1 MVGVPIVVG
10 ESICGVLQLANRRSG
25 GSYTPRDKELLR
37 IFAAYMSSSIQ
48 NALDAI
54 RARAQAR
61 IDDLTGLANSR
72 YFHTRLEEEIARAD
86 REQTN
91 LSLLFIDLDRFKE
104 VNDRFG
110 HLTGSWTLQK
120 VGKLLGDNAPA
131 AALVARYGGDEF
143 VIILPGADRD
153 RGAQTAEALRLA
165 IADAALFEP
174 STNTRS
180 RRRRCC
186 TSRRRWG
193 WRRTATTWRRAARSA
208 VARARCCA
216 WPTPPCTAPRRAGE
230 TASRSPSPKSRIRGM
245 KPSRLRWALA
255 VAAGIVAAR
264 SGAVRAEVNVDPLVG
279 EHMVVQRDRPL
290 RVAGTAAPGEA
301 VTATIAAAKAATKAD
316 ANGRWSVTLPALAA
330 GRSVHVEDPR
340 GDERADVHG
349 RLGGRGVGRV
359 GPVQHGVP
367 AAAIEGRR
375 RRRPRSAAPACGC
388 SPSRTRRPRRP
399 RPRWAANG
407 GPATPR
413 ARPAFSAAAFHFGR
427 ELHRALGL
435 PVGIVQAA
443 VGGTPAEAWTPREA
457 LRAEPTLAPM
467 VEALDRAMTDT
478 ALHDELAKKLAAW
491 EEKNFHQDQANRG
504 EKAGWARAGGGK
516 WETMEIPQLWETAGL
531 AIDGAVWFRREVT
544 VPETWLGG
552 DLALSLGAVDDF
564 DVTYWNGERVGATG
578 ADTPQ
583 YWSAPRRYK
592 IPGRLV
598 KAGRNV
604 LAVRV
609 FDHFGDGGFA
619 GAPAQMN
626 LRRVAPSN
634 DGDEA
639 PVPLA
644 GKWSYK
650 VERKLKPAV
659 ADWNTRPKLLGTDD
673 PTSPTVLWNALV
685 APLRGAADR
694 GRHLV
699 PGREQRRTRG
709 PVPHAVPADDPRLAR
724 GLERFE
730 AAVPLRAATE
740 LRGEAARSRRPAR
753 ARGRSCARRRRWRCA
768 SRGRRWR

>member
-1 MVGVPIVVG
+1 
-10 ESICGVLQLANRRSG
+10 
-25 GSYTPRDKELLR
+25 
-37 IFAAYMSSSIQ
+37 
-48 NALDAI
+48 
-54 RARAQAR
+54 
-61 IDDLTGLANSR
+61 
-72 YFHTRLEEEIARAD
+72 
-86 REQTN
+86 
-91 LSLLFIDLDRFKE
+91 
-104 VNDRFG
+104 
-110 HLTGSWTLQK
+110 
-120 VGKLLGDNAPA
+120 
-131 AALVARYGGDEF
+131 
-143 VIILPGADRD
+143 
-153 RGAQTAEALRLA
+153 
-165 IADAALFEP
+165 
-174 STNTRS
+174 
-180 RRRRCC
+180 
-186 TSRRRWG
+186 
-193 WRRTATTWRRAARSA
+193 
-208 VARARCCA
+208 
-216 WPTPPCTAPRRAGE
+216 
-230 TASRSPSPKSRIRGM
+230 M

-255 VAAGIVAAR
+255 VTAGIVAAR

-290 RVAGTAAPGEA
+290 RVAGTASPGEA
-301 VTATIAAAKAATKAD
+301 VTATIAASKAATKAD
-316 ANGRWSVTLPALAA
+316 ANGRWWVTLPPLTAGGPYTLKIRGATNALTFTDVWAGEVWVASGQSNMEFPLQRSKGGADQAA
-330 GRSVHVEDPR
+330 LGCS
-340 GDERADVHG
+340 GL
-349 RLGGRGVGRV
+349 RLFTVANA
-359 GPVQHGVP
+359 P
-367 AAAIEGRR
+367 AATPATKVGGEWRACDAA
-375 RRRPRSAAPACGC
+375 SAA
-388 SPSRTRRPRRP
+388 
-399 RPRWAANG
+399 
-407 GPATPR
+407 
-413 ARPAFSAAAFHFGR
+413 AFSAAAFHFGR

-478 ALHDELAKKLAAW
+478 ALRDELAKKLAAW

-564 DVTYWNGERVGATG
+564 DVTYWNGERIGATG

-609 FDHFGDGGFA
+609 FDHYGNGGFA
-619 GAPAQMN
+619 AAAAQMN

-685 APLRGAADR
+685 APYAGLPIAGVIWYQGESNA
-694 GRHLV
+694 
-699 PGREQRRTRG
+699 RTRN
-709 PVPHAVPADDPRLAR
+709 PVPHAVPADDPRLAH

-730 AAVPLRAATE
+730 AAVSLRAATE
-740 LRGEAARSRRPAR
+740 LRGEAAPSSRRAR
-753 ARGRSCARRRRWRCA
+753 ARGPSCARRRPRRCA